1 MHQTLAHRV
10 CAFLQLDP
18 PTLPASAD
26 ELELAAA
33 AALLAAFWWARTFCL
48 YAFTNAGVGA
58 PDELLSCVVFDA
70 AGVAETL
77 LRTTWPR
84 DDAEAC
90 VMPVLHDDAAC
101 AAGDAMLIIAV
112 FTDDAARAAGEAMSN
127 VAVSRDDAACAAG
140 TLLPWDGADALTE
153 ALRFAAGVLL
163 LLDAPLR
170 FAPMPRDDAEA
181 PPALSVA
188 NLTTASRILCRCG

>member
-1 MHQTLAHRV
+1 
-10 CAFLQLDP
+10 
-18 PTLPASAD
+18 
-26 ELELAAA
+26 
-33 AALLAAFWWARTFCL
+33 
-48 YAFTNAGVGA
+48 
-58 PDELLSCVVFDA
+58 
-70 AGVAETL
+70 
-77 LRTTWPR
+77 
-84 DDAEAC
+84 
-90 VMPVLHDDAAC
+90 MPVLHDDAAC

-181 PPALSVA
+181 PRALSVA
-188 NLTTASRILCRCG
+188 YLTAASRILCSCG

>member
-1 MHQTLAHRV
+1 MHQTLVHRV
-10 CAFLQLDP
+10 CAFLQLQP

-33 AALLAAFWWARTFCL
+33 AALLAAFWRARTFCL

-77 LRTTWPR
+77 MRMTWPR

-90 VMPVLHDDAAC
+90 VMPVFTTMLLVPL
-101 AAGDAMLIIAV
+101 AMQCSPSL
-112 FTDDAARAAGEAMSN
+112 FLQTM
-127 VAVSRDDAACAAG
+127 
-140 TLLPWDGADALTE
+140 LL
-153 ALRFAAGVLL
+153 
-163 LLDAPLR
+163 APLAR
-170 FAPMPRDDAEA
+170 Q
-181 PPALSVA
+181 
-188 NLTTASRILCRCG
+188 

>member
-33 AALLAAFWWARTFCL
+33 AALLAAFLAAFWRARIFCL
-48 YAFTNAGVGA
+48 YAFTNAGTTGVGA

-77 LRTTWPR
+77 MRMTWPR

-112 FTDDAARAAGEAMSN
+112 LQTM
-127 VAVSRDDAACAAG
+127 
-140 TLLPWDGADALTE
+140 LL
-153 ALRFAAGVLL
+153 
-163 LLDAPLR
+163 APLAR
-170 FAPMPRDDAEA
+170 Q
-181 PPALSVA
+181 
-188 NLTTASRILCRCG
+188 

>member
-33 AALLAAFWWARTFCL
+33 AALLAAFWQARTSC
-48 YAFTNAGVGA
+48 
-58 PDELLSCVVFDA
+58 ELLSCVVFDA

-112 FTDDAARAAGEAMSN
+112 FTDDAARTAGEAMSS
-127 VAVSRDDAACAAG
+127 VAVSPRRCCLRRWHA
-140 TLLPWDGADALTE
+140 TAL
-153 ALRFAAGVLL
+153 GW
-163 LLDAPLR
+163 
-170 FAPMPRDDAEA
+170 
-181 PPALSVA
+181 
-188 NLTTASRILCRCG
+188 CRCADRSLAFCSWGVITAGRPPCASHRCPAMTQRHLVPLALHI

>member
-1 MHQTLAHRV
+1 MHQTL
-10 CAFLQLDP
+10 CAFLQLKP

-33 AALLAAFWWARTFCL
+33 AALFNLAAFWRARIFCL
-48 YAFTNAGVGA
+48 YACTNAGVSA

-77 LRTTWPR
+77 MRMTWPR

-112 FTDDAARAAGEAMSN
+112 FTDDAARAAGEAF
-127 VAVSRDDAACAAG
+127 VAELEPPETGFLVWHREPPVAG
-140 TLLPWDGADALTE
+140 RGLTK
-153 ALRFAAGVLL
+153 A
-163 LLDAPLR
+163 
-170 FAPMPRDDAEA
+170 
-181 PPALSVA
+181 
-188 NLTTASRILCRCG
+188 